1 LLRVEKNSAGSEW
14 SPGSERE
21 RAAARERGTDSRE
34 AALYSLA
41 ARGAD
46 FLLGKLRDEAGLD
59 DEREVRETAL
69 AEDLAVAEGEGV
81 DDGDELAGLL
91 REVGLLRGG
100 DERPQLIDVDGRAV
114 VRVARQVEVAHT
126 DLTEVTVGG
135 GEVPMGARVS
145 ALLETTAKGHAPAGL
160 PAARRVGLG

>member
-1 LLRVEKNSAGSEW
+1 MREKGGCGWYTGAGLLRVEKNSAGSEW

-69 AEDLAVAEGEGV
+69 AEDLAVAEGT
-81 DDGDELAGLL
+81 
-91 REVGLLRGG
+91 RRGT
-100 DERPQLIDVDGRAV
+100 PTTWAFK
-114 VRVARQVEVAHT
+114 
-126 DLTEVTVGG
+126 
-135 GEVPMGARVS
+135 GA
-145 ALLETTAKGHAPAGL
+145 
-160 PAARRVGLG
+160 